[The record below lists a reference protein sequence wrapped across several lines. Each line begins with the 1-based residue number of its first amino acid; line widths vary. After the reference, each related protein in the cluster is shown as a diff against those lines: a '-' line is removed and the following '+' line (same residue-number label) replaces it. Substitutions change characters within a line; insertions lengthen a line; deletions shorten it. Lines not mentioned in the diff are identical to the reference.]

1 MIVTAREL
9 AVLFVEVLDLEDI
22 DPLEVDPNARLFGE
36 GLGLDSLDMLE
47 ISLVIQQNFGLTI
60 KADHPNVEEI
70 FGSLEN
76 LANYINSNA
85 TSSA

>member
-9 AVLFVEVLDLEDI
+9 AVLFVQALDLEDI
-22 DPLEVDPNARLFGE
+22 DPQEVDPNARLFGE

-60 KADHPNVEEI
+60 KADNPDVEKI

-85 TSSA
+85 ISSA

>member
-9 AVLFVEVLDLEDI
+9 AVLFVEALDLEDI
-22 DPLEVDPNARLFGE
+22 DPQQVDPNASLFGE

-47 ISLVIQQNFGLTI
+47 ISLVIQQNFGLKI
-60 KADHPNVEEI
+60 KADNPDVEQI

-76 LANYINSNA
+76 LANYINSNP